1 MTLFLWKVCPK
12 CDRLYRTAGNA
23 VRYCYIASG
32 RSTAGRIVWCVRP
45 EESGQIDRVSGGFSM
60 NKNFS
65 KKIAAVL
72 SCALVF
78 SALAVMPAMA
88 ESNEALGPGYI
99 GNQEVA
105 AHRAGETGAAA
116 GSTAVISGSTGPV
129 TADPVLGL
137 VPDVHVQMKTGD
149 GNFTDGFTTNM
160 DMFNSPLDGFCGLYC
175 RLENGVG
182 DVFYR
187 VYTEEHGWTRW
198 AMNEMNTDWFNDAA
212 KVTAV
217 QMRIKGYTRNLYS
230 LYYRVELNDGTLLDW
245 ARDGQTAGTIG
256 TGKYIQK
263 MQVRLWK
270 NGKSFAEST
279 LRHFTGA
286 DVEGIV
292 NAVDGTV
299 TYSTAKGVPYT
310 GWAYDT
316 DNNKYYFEENH
327 AVTGWKYIDG
337 IKFYFDEK
345 GKLVTDLEPV
355 LGLTGNYV
363 IKVNKDMKCMTIYT
377 ADETG
382 NYVVPYKVFLCTIGS
397 STPVGEFKLFEPHRW
412 KFMHDDIY
420 VQYLIRYKNPG
431 FCIHSIIYR
440 PTEGSYNLIA
450 STYNQLGK
458 NYSDGCIRLLSGD
471 AAWLYSNCGANTM
484 MTIYNDEWVMGP
496 FDRPAIEM
504 AIPETQR
511 WDPTDPVVIADM
523 TNKTGPFAS
532 GTYDG
537 TGYETPLPQ
546 TAEEKAAQAALVEE

>member
-1 MTLFLWKVCPK
+1 MKKSLKSKV
-12 CDRLYRTAGNA
+12 
-23 VRYCYIASG
+23 S
-32 RSTAGRIVWCVRP
+32 
-45 EESGQIDRVSGGFSM
+45 
-60 NKNFS
+60 
-65 KKIAAVL
+65 AVL
-72 SCALVF
+72 VCALVL
-78 SALAVMPAMA
+78 SALAAIPVVAA
-88 ESNEALGPGYI
+88 DTEALGPGYK
-99 GNQEVA
+99 GNQAIAE
-105 AHRAGETGAAA
+105 RRIGETGAKSAYNGQTTA
-116 GSTAVISGSTGPV
+116 GDGSV
-129 TADPVLGL
+129 TADPILGL

-160 DMFNSPLDGFCGLYC
+160 GMFNSPMDGFCGLYC
-175 RLENGVG
+175 RLENGIG

-217 QMRIKGYTRNLYS
+217 QMRIKGYTKNLYD
-230 LYYRVELNDGTLLDW
+230 LYYKVVLNDGTVLDW
-245 ARDGQTAGTIG
+245 AHDGQTAGTIG

-263 MQVRLWK
+263 MQVKLWK
-270 NGKSFAEST
+270 NGLSFFEPT
-279 LRHFTGA
+279 LTHFKGA

-292 NAVDGTV
+292 FSVDGTV
-299 TYSTAKGVPYT
+299 RYSTVSGVPYT

-316 DNNKYYFEENH
+316 DNNKYYFEENQC
-327 AVTGWKYIDG
+327 VKGWRVIDG
-337 IKFYFDEK
+337 LKYYFDES

-355 LGLTGNYV
+355 MGLTGKYI

-377 ADETG
+377 ADENG
-382 NYVVPYKVFLCTIGS
+382 NFTIPYKVFLCTIGS
-397 STPVGEFKLFEPHRW
+397 STPIGEFKLYEPHRW

-471 AAWLYSNCGANTM
+471 AAWLYNNCGAGTKLI
-484 MTIYNDEWVMGP
+484 IYNDEWIMGP

-511 WDPTDPVVIADM
+511 WDPTDPVVIADQ
-523 TNKTGPFAS
+523 TNQTGPFAG

-537 TGYETPLPQ
+537 SGYETPLPL
-546 TAEEKAAQAALVEE
+546 TEEEKKARAALVAEQ